1 MVVLNL
7 DDRRKSLRYPVKL
20 QVDLV
25 LADGSILP
33 IEANNISANGL
44 QFRCDSWLA
53 DEIEPRGIQNHPLDR
68 IQLKAVTSLPV
79 SGENK
84 LYARCK
90 VVVARR
96 LSQEDYILGLEFV
109 DFEKSS
115 EKILERFII
124 EQEPT
129 PNK

>member
-1 MVVLNL
+1 MAVLNL
-7 DDRRKSLRYPVKL
+7 DERRKSLRYPVKL

-25 LADGSILP
+25 LTDGSILP
-33 IEANNISANGL
+33 IEANNISAKGM

-68 IQLKAVTSLPV
+68 IQLKAVTSLPI

-90 VVVARR
+90 VIVARR
-96 LSQEDYILGLEFV
+96 LSQEEYILGLEFV

-115 EKILERFII
+115 EKVLERFII
-124 EQEPT
+124 EQDQSPD
-129 PNK
+129 K